1 MKDYIL
7 TLALGW
13 FCQSAVT
20 FCPCC
25 NTPTAPRLSCL
36 PLCFIHW
43 CIHFQPLIT
52 VQKGARIGNFYHWHK
67 KTVNRT
73 INTKI
78 QTAIHRCRNA
88 SKEFFLLFFLIHVHF
103 HVQIHRECRISIACC
118 QAEKSSKQ
126 LAGAVAHW
134 IEMIWSALLALHRSL
149 CSRAPMRSFTGKLA
163 YSITH
168 GKEDLVYEMDSWIP

>member
-1 MKDYIL
+1 MN
-7 TLALGW
+7 
-13 FCQSAVT
+13 Q
-20 FCPCC
+20 
-25 NTPTAPRLSCL
+25 
-36 PLCFIHW
+36 
-43 CIHFQPLIT
+43 
-52 VQKGARIGNFYHWHK
+52 
-67 KTVNRT
+67 T

-88 SKEFFLLFFLIHVHF
+88 SKEFFLLFFLFHVHF

-163 YSITH
+163 YSITPKLMGNRFIPMNWTRRFH
-168 GKEDLVYEMDSWIP
+168 PISTRVLEVVNFRAASASASTKTFFLQVAIPPTNLEAADSANRFCFRFQNPTWSSL